1 MHVHVDVLAI
11 LVMHEIVMH
20 VDAILVVVVTRP

>member
-20 VDAILVVVVTRP
+20 VDAVLVVA